1 MFRQLCIP
9 LLALMLFGGTPGTA
23 LAEPPSTKSTLVDAA
38 WKAYEAGDFHAAIN
52 GFKRLARDGIIKAQ
66 TNLGYMYAVGQGVD
80 IDLVESAAWFRM
92 AAEHGHR
99 GAQVTLGLYYYN
111 GEGVERDIVAAHAW
125 FTMAVA
131 AGHSLAPDYQA
142 LVTQQMS
149 VQQLA
154 DAHAVAKKLYAVFG
168 EKKNLR

>member
-1 MFRQLCIP
+1 M
-9 LLALMLFGGTPGTA
+9 
-23 LAEPPSTKSTLVDAA
+23 
-38 WKAYEAGDFHAAIN
+38 
-52 GFKRLARDGIIKAQ
+52 
-66 TNLGYMYAVGQGVD
+66 D

-168 EKKNLR
+168 EKKNLW